1 MKKII
6 LFLTLI
12 AVFKPNAQN
21 FEPYVIIDPPNPVEG
36 DVIRVGLQEL
46 WIYPCYEFP
55 ETNIQGLTHLFEFDG
70 NNITLT
76 AIPII
81 SINTCIPIS
90 IVDPPREYYE
100 LGALPAGSY
109 HLDTL
114 IGSKALPLPIPEEY
128 FPLPFFAIYGPTIN
142 FEVQAQPQ
150 VVDSLNK
157 TWLFILTLI
166 LLTFTWY
173 FFVKNHPD

>member
-12 AVFKPNAQN
+12 AVYKLNAQN

-36 DVIRVGLQEL
+36 DVIRVGLQE
-46 WIYPCYEFP
+46 ITISPCFEFP
-55 ETNIQGLTHLFEFDG
+55 ETNIQGLTHLFEFDN

-76 AIPII
+76 AIPIFR
-81 SINTCIPIS
+81 INICTPVPVS
-90 IVDPPREYYE
+90 PAPREYYE
-100 LGALPAGSY
+100 LGTLPVGSY
-109 HLDTL
+109 QLKTL
-114 IGSKALPLPIPEEY
+114 IGDKLLPLPIPDQY
-128 FPLPFFAIYGPTIN
+128 LPYAWVYGPTIN

-150 VVDSLNK
+150 AVDSLNK